1 MKLDIFTIKILT
13 QTNQFLN
20 SLKIDRILQRVIKFD
35 FIYDGN
41 YENYFRWIL
50 RGFDGYEK
58 SKLGMLKK
66 NAKFLFYRFNDLWN
80 QSGRSIK
87 VIKHSAVTDDYI
99 AAEESQNQNWQYF
112 IKQVLEVCKDRE
124 ISKTI
129 KKITWFF
136 VRYCW
141 KCYHCQ
147 KIIWNIL

>member
-1 MKLDIFTIKILT
+1 MKYQIKQVKVRIKIIINYLNLSFSPVGKAKSLINTLEILVFQVIIQNFQISFYQIFVKIFQKATNSKFILKLDIFTIKILT

-66 NAKFLFYRFNDLWN
+66 NAKFLFYRFNDL
-80 QSGRSIK
+80 
-87 VIKHSAVTDDYI
+87 
-99 AAEESQNQNWQYF
+99 
-112 IKQVLEVCKDRE
+112 
-124 ISKTI
+124 
-129 KKITWFF
+129 
-136 VRYCW
+136 
-141 KCYHCQ
+141 
-147 KIIWNIL
+147 